1 MKKVI
6 FILAVFFIMTLESR
20 AQKQA
25 GNDDLIKIDVT
36 KTNYPKEELILQD
49 FTDVEYIPLE
59 TTDDFVNEGLVQDIG
74 NKFII
79 VTNGKTRNGDI
90 FIYSRTGRAL
100 RKINRK
106 GLSGEEYTGFLRII
120 LDEDKN
126 EIYVNDILKGKI
138 LVYNLS
144 GKFKRSFPYKGDGD
158 GRYYTDMFN
167 YDKDHLICYDEYN
180 KTGSF
185 FLIFKQDGSIY
196 KEIKIPFKKKL
207 LLRQI
212 IYEPGIKDATTKS
225 YSVSSHI
232 VTPGNQSRITSYN
245 GNRMLSEISSDTIY
259 GFMPD
264 YGLRPFLVRTPP
276 IQSMNPEVFLILNCF
291 YDRYIFMEAIKNVY
305 DWNAKEGFPST
316 FIMYDKQKKSFS
328 RYIVYSG
335 DYSTKKEI
343 YLNSLKTD
351 NYQIGSWRSLEAY
364 QLVDDYKKGILK
376 GKLKE
381 IASKLKEDDNP
392 VIMLIKQK
400 K

>member
-1 MKKVI
+1 
-6 FILAVFFIMTLESR
+6 MTLESR

-264 YGLRPFLVRTPP
+264 SGLRPFLVRTPP

>member
-1 MKKVI
+1 MV
-6 FILAVFFIMTLESR
+6 ESR
-20 AQKQA
+20 GQEKAD
-25 GNDDLIKIDVT
+25 NDYLIKIDVT

-79 VTNGKTRNGDI
+79 VTNGKTTRNGDI

-100 RKINRK
+100 RKINHK
-106 GLSGEEYTGFLRII
+106 GLSGEEYTDFLRII

-126 EIYVNDILKGKI
+126 ELYVNDIFKSKI

-144 GKFKRSFPYKGDGD
+144 GKFKRSFPYKGNGD

-185 FLIFKQDGSIY
+185 FLISKQDGSIY

-212 IYEPGIKDATTKS
+212 IHEYEDKDATTL
-225 YSVSSHI
+225 SVTTHIASSI
-232 VTPGNQSRITSYN
+232 QSRIISHN
-245 GNRMLSEISSDTIY
+245 VNRMLSEISSDTIY
-259 GFMPD
+259 SFMPD

-305 DWNAKEGFPST
+305 DWKAKEGFPST

-328 RYIVYSG
+328 RYVVYNG
-335 DYSTKKEI
+335 DYSTKNEI
-343 YLNSLKTD
+343 HLNSLRTD
-351 NYQIGSWRSLEAY
+351 NYQIGSWQSLEAY
-364 QLVDDYKKGILK
+364 QLIDDYKKGILK

-381 IASKLKEDDNP
+381 VASKLKEDDNP